1 MKELSD
7 KKEIILQ
14 REMAFANAVGASV
27 LDKPKVSIWMVLIP
41 ILLLHFIYRMQSY
54 KGKRLKF
61 SEEFMIT
68 RRRALDIAHNAASTG
83 DDPDIVD
90 VVRKSSLPE
99 PLHKPYAAWV
109 KALAD
114 YYLDLL
120 AAEGA
125 SFESLVRAAYSS
137 RSNYLLTLNRLSVAE
152 KAFHKALEPHLAATE
167 GAAEIISKI
176 ESHSQELRRE
186 LADHVFR

>member
-14 REMAFANAVGASV
+14 REMVFANAVGALV
-27 LDKPKVSIWMVLIP
+27 LDKPKVSIWMVFIP
-41 ILLLHFIYRMQSY
+41 ILFLHFIYRMQSY
-54 KGKRLKF
+54 KNQRLKF
-61 SEEFMIT
+61 GEEFMIT
-68 RRRALDIAHNAASTG
+68 RRRAMDIALHAAATG
-83 DDPDIVD
+83 CEPDIGD
-90 VVRKSSLPE
+90 VIRKSSLSE
-99 PLHKPYAAWV
+99 PLHKPYASWV
-109 KALAD
+109 NVLVD
-114 YYLDLL
+114 HYLDLL

-152 KAFHKALEPHLAATE
+152 KAFHKALEPQLAATE
-167 GAAEIISKI
+167 GAADIISKI

>member
-7 KKEIILQ
+7 KKEIILH

-68 RRRALDIAHNAASTG
+68 RRRALDIAHNTALTG
-83 DDPDIVD
+83 DDPDISD
-90 VVRKSSLPE
+90 VVRKSSLSE
-99 PLHKPYAAWV
+99 PLQKPYAAWV
-109 KALAD
+109 TALVD

-152 KAFHKALEPHLAATE
+152 KTFYKALAPHLAATE

-176 ESHSQELRRE
+176 ESHSQELRLE

>member
-1 MKELSD
+1 
-7 KKEIILQ
+7 
-14 REMAFANAVGASV
+14 V
-27 LDKPKVSIWMVLIP
+27 
-41 ILLLHFIYRMQSY
+41 
-54 KGKRLKF
+54 
-61 SEEFMIT
+61 T
-68 RRRALDIAHNAASTG
+68 AL
-83 DDPDIVD
+83 V
-90 VVRKSSLPE
+90 
-99 PLHKPYAAWV
+99 
-109 KALAD
+109 D

-152 KAFHKALEPHLAATE
+152 KTFYKALAPHLAATE

-176 ESHSQELRRE
+176 ESHSQELRLE

>member
-27 LDKPKVSIWMVLIP
+27 LDKPKISIWMVLIP

-68 RRRALDIAHNAASTG
+68 RRRALDIAHNAAATG
-83 DDPDIVD
+83 GDPDIID
-90 VVRKSSLPE
+90 VVRKSSLSE
-99 PLHKPYAAWV
+99 PLHEPYATWV

-120 AAEGA
+120 AAEGE

-152 KAFHKALEPHLAATE
+152 KAFHTALEPQLAATE
-167 GAAEIISKI
+167 GAADIISKI
-176 ESHSQELRRE
+176 ESRSQELRRD

>member
-68 RRRALDIAHNAASTG
+68 RRRALDIAHNAAATG
-83 DDPDIVD
+83 GEPDIID
-90 VVRKSSLPE
+90 VVRKSSLSE

-152 KAFHKALEPHLAATE
+152 KAFHKALEPQLAATE
-167 GAAEIISKI
+167 GAADIISKI